1 MRTYILRL
9 VRHLLA
15 ALIVSVTAA
24 GALAPTQAKADQDSV
39 EFFYDS
45 LEGEGRWVDHWKYG
59 RVWYPRDVDDDW
71 RPYSRGRWVNT
82 EEYGWYWESNERFG
96 WATYHYGRWDLD
108 EDYGW
113 IWVPGRDWGPAWV
126 DWRHGGGHV
135 GWAPLPP
142 SVVWVDN
149 RFDYGGIDIV
159 SVRYRP
165 IWCFVEERR
174 FISGDVYRY
183 AAPPA
188 RNVTIINTTTNI
200 TNYTVVN
207 NTFVNKSVN
216 VTRIEAATKTV
227 IKPVQIVQA
236 TAPVVAPQGGKFPSL
251 TRPQPASIAVFR
263 PEIKPG
269 AQPFVKTAVS
279 PVAPGPPG
287 PAVAAPGSPATGQ
300 PGPKVSAPVTS
311 QGPVV
316 AAPAAGKTDRPASAP
331 QAAVSP
337 PPGPVPGAA
346 QVPVLPKGGF
356 VKSGQTPPQPNPAA
370 AAEAARLRALQQRQ
384 AQEAARQRRE
394 QVIERYTPSIKP
406 RPDIQ
411 QRQAAERQ
419 ELQRIQE
426 QRRVVVQNRA
436 AIAPPPQRAP
446 QQVQRAAAP
455 QPRPQPKPQQQ
466 ARPACQPGQP
476 CPQPGH

>member
-1 MRTYILRL
+1 MRTHIFRIVRRL
-9 VRHLLA
+9 MA
-15 ALIVSVTAA
+15 ALIVSVAA
-24 GALAPTQAKADQDSV
+24 AAALVPTHAKADPDSV

-45 LEGEGRWVDHWKYG
+45 LEPDGRWVDHWKYG

-71 RPYSRGRWVNT
+71 RPYTRGRWVNT
-82 EEYGWYWESNERFG
+82 EDYGWYWESNERFG

-113 IWVPGRDWGPAWV
+113 IWIPGRDWGPAWV

-142 SVVWVDN
+142 AVVWSGSA
-149 RFDYGGIDIV
+149 FDYGGIDIV

-188 RNVTIINTTTNI
+188 RNVTIINQTTNI

-236 TAPVVAPQGGKFPSL
+236 TAPTVAPPAGKLPGSAN
-251 TRPQPASIAVFR
+251 RQPAQVAVFR

-269 AQPFVKTAVS
+269 AQPFAKTAL
-279 PVAPGPPG
+279 PPGAPGQPGPAVGAPGQPAKGQPQTGQPGPKTSAPVPPG
-287 PAVAAPGSPATGQ
+287 PAVAAPAHQKLDHPQPAPQ
-300 PGPKVSAPVTS
+300 VSAPA
-311 QGPVV
+311 V
-316 AAPAAGKTDRPASAP
+316 AS
-331 QAAVSP
+331 
-337 PPGPVPGAA
+337 
-346 QVPVLPKGGF
+346 VPVLPKGGY
-356 VKSGQTPPQPNPAA
+356 VKSGQPPAQTNAAA
-370 AAEAARLRALQQRQ
+370 AAETARLRALEQRQ

-394 QVIERYTPSIKP
+394 QVVERYTPSARP

-411 QRQAAERQ
+411 QKQAAERQ

-426 QRRVVVQNRA
+426 NRRVVVQNRA
-436 AIAPPPQRAP
+436 AIPQPPQQRGP
-446 QQVQRAAAP
+446 QPPVQRAAAP
-455 QPRPQPKPQQQ
+455 PAKP
-466 ARPACQPGQP
+466 APAPYKKAGEPGQPGQ
-476 CPQPGH
+476 QPPPR